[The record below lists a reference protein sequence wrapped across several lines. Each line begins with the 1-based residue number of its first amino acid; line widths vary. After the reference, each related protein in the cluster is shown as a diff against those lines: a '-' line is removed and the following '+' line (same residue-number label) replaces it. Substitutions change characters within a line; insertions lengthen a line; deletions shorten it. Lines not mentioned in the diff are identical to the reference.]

1 MCVHRSGSRIRR
13 RSESE
18 TSECVERVVRIE
30 LVRVQL
36 PGPAGIFLK
45 CVSRPRVRYPCSSE
59 KSEKS
64 LLRRGAAWKVAWR
77 GGGGP
82 VCATLIPPWTRGV
95 SRCAPEGRCGSRTS
109 RLTRCQRSLPRA
121 ARGLA
126 LGRSSAARPQHCH
139 SGPQASRSSSTRS
152 GQWSEPRNPSREA
165 PRPHTIAR
173 TTRTPSLGTMQ

>member
-1 MCVHRSGSRIRR
+1 MCRACGPNTNWSQCS
-13 RSESE
+13 S
-18 TSECVERVVRIE
+18 
-30 LVRVQL
+30 
-36 PGPAGIFLK
+36 PGLREICLK
-45 CVSRPRVRYPCSSE
+45 CVSRPRVRYPRSSE
-59 KSEKS
+59 RSEKS
-64 LLRRGAAWKVAWR
+64 LLRRGGAWPQGSVAR
-77 GGGGP
+77 RAGGAGAVAGP
-82 VCATLIPPWTRGV
+82 GDAVARPFRVPWTRGV

-109 RLTRCQRSLPRA
+109 RLTRCPRSLPRA

>member
-1 MCVHRSGSRIRR
+1 MCRACGPN
-13 RSESE
+13 ENW
-18 TSECVERVVRIE
+18 SECSS
-30 LVRVQL
+30 
-36 PGPAGIFLK
+36 PGRREICLK
-45 CVSRPRVRYPCSSE
+45 CVSRPRVRYPRSSE
-59 KSEKS
+59 RSEKS
-64 LLRRGAAWKVAWR
+64 LLRRGGAWNVRAR
-77 GGGGP
+77 GATRGRGRRRAGG
-82 VCATLIPPWTRGV
+82 CATFLVPWTRGV

-109 RLTRCQRSLPRA
+109 RLTRCPRSLPRA
-121 ARGLA
+121 ARDLA